1 MPDLLSSLAEDE
13 SARLL
18 ENLNYL
24 NLQEIR
30 SFCTAHGIPYRII
43 AEDPGVSVKTTKD
56 TDRKPVVLERLRRFL
71 RTGEPG
77 QPTCI
82 PASIVRG
89 DAPPPQPERG
99 DRLYYR
105 WYAKEHAGVLR
116 VLGELT
122 GGRFADGA
130 VARVLI
136 MEFWTHGEA
145 PTLAEF
151 AQAWITAKA
160 DEHNLLTPEYAYLT
174 DLKRKQGGSD
184 WKAKR
189 QARAGSA
196 LEMLA
201 RVGSRSSSDKTR
213 LIPPA

>member
-1 MPDLLSSLAEDE
+1 MPDLLSNLAQDE
-13 SARLL
+13 RARLL

-24 NLQEIR
+24 NLREIR
-30 SFCTAHGIPYRII
+30 SFCTAHRLPYRII
-43 AEDPGVSVKTTKD
+43 AEDPGGSVKTTKD
-56 TDRKPVVLERLRRFL
+56 TDRKPIVLERLRRFL
-71 RTGEPG
+71 TTGEPG

-89 DAPPPQPERG
+89 DAPPPKPERG

-136 MEFWTHGEA
+136 MDFWTRGEA

-151 AQAWITAKA
+151 AEAWITAKA

-174 DLKRKQGGSD
+174 DLKRQQGGSD
-184 WKAKR
+184 WKTKR
-189 QARAGSA
+189 KARAGLA

-201 RVGSRSSSDKTR
+201 RVTVRGAKNRG
-213 LIPPA
+213 